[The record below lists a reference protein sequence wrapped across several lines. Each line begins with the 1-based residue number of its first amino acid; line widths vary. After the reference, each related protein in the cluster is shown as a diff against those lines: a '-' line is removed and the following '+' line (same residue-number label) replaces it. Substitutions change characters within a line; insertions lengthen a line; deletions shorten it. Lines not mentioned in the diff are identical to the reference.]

1 MILGSEYM
9 GRGGGGMGWGDPQN
23 EIFSGTLTL
32 DRFVVF
38 SVGTMFSLGSIL

>member
-9 GRGGGGMGWGDPQN
+9 GKGGGMGWGDPPN
-23 EIFSGTLTL
+23 EIFLETLTL
-32 DRFVVF
+32 DKFVVF